1 MILEDKIFSSY
12 AVKDPTEAKKF
23 YADTL
28 GLEVTEDT
36 DPEMAGLLHLA
47 AGRVMIY
54 PKPDHTPATF
64 TVLNLPVDDIKAT
77 AAELIAKGVTFE
89 HYDNE
94 WIKTNVQGIAEQGPN
109 RKMAWFKDPSG
120 NILGLIQGG

>member
-1 MILEDKIFSSY
+1 MILENKIFSSY
-12 AVKDPTEAKKF
+12 AVKDPTAARKF

-36 DPEMAGLLHLA
+36 DPTMAGLLHLA
-47 AGRVMIY
+47 GGKVMIY

-77 AAELIAKGVTFE
+77 TAKLSAKGVTFE
-89 HYDNE
+89 QYDSK
-94 WIKTNVQGIAEQGPN
+94 WIKTDAQGIAEQGPN

-120 NILGLIQGG
+120 NILGLIQER